1 MWYDSTSHSL
11 VVYND
16 ESEVAQQV
24 GQEEY
29 LGIYNSTG
37 STILNGS
44 GVRIIGSYANT
55 APTIA
60 YAIANL
66 YNSKELV

>member
-1 MWYDSTSHSL
+1 MTQLAHSL

-16 ESEVAQQV
+16 ESEVTQQL

-29 LGIYNSTG
+29 LRVRNNSG

-44 GVRIIGSYANT
+44 GVRITGSLT
-55 APTIA
+55 EMQ
-60 YAIANL
+60 L
-66 YNSKELV
+66 QL